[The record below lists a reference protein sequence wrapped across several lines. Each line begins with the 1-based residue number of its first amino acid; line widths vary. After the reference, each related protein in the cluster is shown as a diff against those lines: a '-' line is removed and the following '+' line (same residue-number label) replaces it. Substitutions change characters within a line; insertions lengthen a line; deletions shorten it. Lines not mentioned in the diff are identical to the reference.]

1 MRRSWTSRLVSAL
14 SIALI
19 AAGGG
24 SLPVLDGLLFHGR
37 GTPETSRA
45 HFEAGSGCHADG
57 CGIRST
63 AQHVRLAPSVG
74 TPGQLAPSYGFSP
87 APRIRS
93 VLLSRIPSGQPL
105 SRAPPPLA

>member
-1 MRRSWTSRLVSAL
+1 MRRSWTSRLVAAL

-19 AAGGG
+19 GAGGG

-37 GTPETSRA
+37 GTPETSGA

-57 CGIRST
+57 CAIRST
-63 AQHVRLAPSVG
+63 AQHVRLVPAVGAPSQL
-74 TPGQLAPSYGFSP
+74 TPSVDLSP
-87 APRIRS
+87 APRLRP
-93 VLLSRIPSGQPL
+93 VLLSRVPSGQPL